1 MENLPADFFTA
12 KAAKKR
18 GPERHL
24 TKNYNFAGPGTE
36 YFARRKGSDFY
47 EKLMKEAG
55 RPLVGSKPY
64 NKPYDKLDGCG
75 FVHDKTFADPK
86 ATKEQVR
93 AADKEFQKCAQKI
106 TLKDGVSD
114 KLRSVASRIGFEGK
128 IAAEKAG
135 ILRGGS
141 FAAGG
146 EGKGKHGSG
155 FVGQELG
162 KVGAALGALG
172 RKAAK
177 SIGIGVKRHR

>member
-1 MENLPADFFTA
+1 M
-12 KAAKKR
+12 
-18 GPERHL
+18 
-24 TKNYNFAGPGTE
+24 
-36 YFARRKGSDFY
+36 
-47 EKLMKEAG
+47 
-55 RPLVGSKPY
+55 
-64 NKPYDKLDGCG
+64 DGCG

-93 AADKEFQKCAQKI
+93 AADREFQKCAQKV

-128 IAAEKAG
+128 IAAEKVG

-146 EGKGKHGSG
+146 EGKGKHGAG

-162 KVGAALGALG
+162 SLGSKLKQVASIGKKVLKTHQKG
-172 RKAAK
+172 RKF
-177 SIGIGVKRHR
+177 I